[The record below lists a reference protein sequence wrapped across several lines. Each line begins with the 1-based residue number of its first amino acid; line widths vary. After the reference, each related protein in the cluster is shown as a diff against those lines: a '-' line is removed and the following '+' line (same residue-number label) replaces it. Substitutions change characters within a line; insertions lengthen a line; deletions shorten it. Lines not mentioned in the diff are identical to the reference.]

1 LGSRDVDSGQ
11 RGGTPAAFRSRIC
24 STFNHARYLPSGTLV
39 PNPADVFP
47 FLFRVVFA
55 DETSR
60 PVDFSD

>member
-1 LGSRDVDSGQ
+1 MGSRDVDSGQ
-11 RGGTPAAFRSRIC
+11 RGGTPAAFRRRIC

-55 DETSR
+55 G
-60 PVDFSD
+60 